1 MYGIKEH
8 MMLYQST
15 FEDLRSRIRSGE
27 FPVGQ
32 RLPAEADLLVHYDI
46 SAITLRRALD
56 MLREAGYVARRPRV
70 GTTVVSAEPTA
81 RVRPADHT
89 DIGVVITNFDDT
101 FGTRVLEGMLDE
113 AGTDTD
119 VIVKRTHGDHD
130 AEDVAIRALAS
141 RVQGLVV
148 LPSSSEFIPP
158 GVLELLPTGFPVVI
172 LDRRYEGIPVSDIS
186 TDNIG
191 AGSTATEHLFGL
203 GHRRVALV
211 TSDSRVTSNDDR
223 RRGWVGAHARN
234 DKALDDRLAFH
245 DVESTLPGSTDRPE
259 DDVARLVAF
268 IEAHPEATAFVAG
281 EYNIALLLRD
291 ALEQVGKRVPEDVSI
306 VCFDHPDAT
315 FDRRLFRFTHIAQD
329 QPGVG
334 RQAVAQVLRQAR
346 GEGGSRKILV
356 PAQLVVGASTAPPP
370 TGRGGRAVRS
380 PSRR

>member
-1 MYGIKEH
+1 
-8 MMLYQST
+8 MLYQTT
-15 FEDLRSRIRSGE
+15 FEDLRSRIRAGE

-32 RLPAEADLLVHYDI
+32 RLPSEAELLAHYDV

-70 GTTVVSAEPTA
+70 GTTVVSAEPTTRQQPTA
-81 RVRPADHT
+81 HT
-89 DIGVVITNFDDT
+89 EIGVVLTNFDDT

-113 AGTDTD
+113 AGTETD

-130 AEDVAIRALAS
+130 TEDSAIRALAR
-141 RVQGLVV
+141 RVHGLVV

-158 GVLELLPTGFPVVI
+158 AVLELLPTGFPVVI
-172 LDRRYEGIPVSDIS
+172 LDRRYEGIPVTDIS
-186 TDNIG
+186 TDNIAAG
-191 AGSTATEHLFGL
+191 AAATEYLFDL
-203 GHRRVALV
+203 GHRTVALV

-223 RRGWVGAHARN
+223 RRGWVGAHARK

-245 DVESTLPGSTDRPE
+245 DVESTLPGATDRPE
-259 DDVARLVAF
+259 HDVARLVAF
-268 IEAHPEATAFVAG
+268 VEAHPEATAFVAG

-291 ALEQVGKRVPEDVSI
+291 ALEQVGKRVPDDVSI

-346 GEGGSRKILV
+346 GESDSRKILV
-356 PAQLVVGASTAPPP
+356 PAQLVDGLSTAPPP
-370 TGRGGRAVRS
+370 TGRAARAARS

>member
-1 MYGIKEH
+1 
-8 MMLYQST
+8 MLYQST
-15 FEDLRSRIRSGE
+15 YEDLRARIRSGE

-32 RLPAEADLLVHYDI
+32 RLPSEADLLAHYDI

-56 MLREAGYVARRPRV
+56 MLREQGYVARRPRV
-70 GTTVVSAEPTA
+70 GTTVVSAEPTPRREPVTHA
-81 RVRPADHT
+81 E
-89 DIGVVITNFDDT
+89 IGVVLTNFDDT

-113 AGTDTD
+113 AGTETD
-119 VIVKRTHGDHD
+119 VVLKRTHGDHD
-130 AEDVAIRALAS
+130 AEDAAIRALAG
-141 RVQGLVV
+141 RVRGLVV

-158 GVLELLPTGFPVVI
+158 AVLELLPTGFPVVI

-186 TDNIG
+186 TDNTG
-191 AGSTATEHLFGL
+191 AGAAATEHLFDL
-203 GHRRVALV
+203 GHRTVALV

-234 DKALDDRLAFH
+234 HKALDDRLAFH
-245 DVESTLPGSTDRPE
+245 DVESTLPGATDRPE

-268 IEAHPEATAFVAG
+268 VEAHPEATGFVAG

-291 ALEQVGKRVPEDVSI
+291 ALEQIGRQVPDDASI

-315 FDRRLFRFTHIAQD
+315 FDGRLFRFTHIAQD

-346 GEGGSRKILV
+346 GESGSRKILV
-356 PAQLVVGASTAPPP
+356 PAQLVVGASSAPPP
-370 TGRGGRAVRS
+370 TGRAGRAAPS

>member
-1 MYGIKEH
+1 
-8 MMLYQST
+8 MLYQTT
-15 FEDLRSRIRSGE
+15 FEDLRSRITSGE

-32 RLPAEADLLVHYDI
+32 RLPSEADLLAHYDI

-56 MLREAGYVARRPRV
+56 MLREDGYVARRPRV

-81 RVRPADHT
+81 GRQPTARSE
-89 DIGVVITNFDDT
+89 IGVVLTNFDDT

-113 AGTDTD
+113 AGTETD
-119 VIVKRTHGDHD
+119 VVVKRTHGDHD
-130 AEDVAIRALAS
+130 AEDTAIRSLAG
-141 RVQGLVV
+141 RVRGLVV

-158 GVLELLPTGFPVVI
+158 AVLELLPEGFPVVI

-186 TDNIG
+186 TDNIAAG
-191 AGSTATEHLFGL
+191 AAATGHLFGL
-203 GHRRVALV
+203 GHRTVALV

-223 RRGWVGAHARN
+223 RRGWVGAHARH

-245 DVESTLPGSTDRPE
+245 DVESTLPGATDSPD
-259 DDVARLVAF
+259 DDVARLTAF

-291 ALEQVGKRVPEDVSI
+291 ALERVGKRVPDDVSI

-346 GEGGSRKILV
+346 GESGSRKILV
-356 PAQLVVGASTAPPP
+356 PAQLVPGASTAPPP
-370 TGRGGRAVRS
+370 TGRAGRAARS

>member
-1 MYGIKEH
+1 
-8 MMLYQST
+8 MLYQST
-15 FEDLRSRIRSGE
+15 YEDLRSRIRDGE

-32 RLPAEADLLVHYDI
+32 RLPSEADLLAHYDI

-56 MLREAGYVARRPRV
+56 MLREEGYVARRPRV
-70 GTTVVSAEPTA
+70 GTTVVSAA
-81 RVRPADHT
+81 PASRRAPVAHT
-89 DIGVVITNFDDT
+89 EIGVVLTNFDDT

-113 AGTDTD
+113 AGTETD
-119 VIVKRTHGDHD
+119 VVLKRTHGDHE
-130 AEDVAIRALAS
+130 AEDAAIRALAV
-141 RVQGLVV
+141 RVGGLVV

-158 GVLELLPTGFPVVI
+158 AVLELLPTGFPVVI

-186 TDNIG
+186 TDNIAAG
-191 AGSTATEHLFGL
+191 AAATEHLFDL
-203 GHRRVALV
+203 GHRTVALV

-234 DKALDDRLAFH
+234 HKALDDRLAFH
-245 DVESTLPGSTDRPE
+245 DVESTLPGATDRPE

-268 IEAHPEATAFVAG
+268 VEAHPEATAFLAG

-291 ALEQVGKRVPEDVSI
+291 ALEQVGRHVPDDAAI

-315 FDRRLFRFTHIAQD
+315 FDGRLFRFTHIAQD

-346 GEGGSRKILV
+346 GESGSRKILV
-356 PAQLVVGASTAPPP
+356 PAQLVVGASSAPPP
-370 TGRGGRAVRS
+370 TGRAVPGARS

>member
-1 MYGIKEH
+1 
-8 MMLYQST
+8 MLYQTT
-15 FEDLRSRIRSGE
+15 FEDLRSRISAGE

-32 RLPAEADLLVHYDI
+32 RLPSEAELLAHYDV

-81 RVRPADHT
+81 RQQPTAHT
-89 DIGVVITNFDDT
+89 EIGVVLTNFDDT

-113 AGTDTD
+113 AGAETD

-130 AEDVAIRALAS
+130 TEDAAIRALAR
-141 RVQGLVV
+141 RVHGLVV

-158 GVLELLPTGFPVVI
+158 AVLELLPTGFPVVI
-172 LDRRYEGIPVSDIS
+172 LDRRYEGIPVTDIS
-186 TDNIG
+186 TDNIAAG
-191 AGSTATEHLFGL
+191 AAATEYLFDL
-203 GHRRVALV
+203 GHRTVALV

-223 RRGWVGAHARN
+223 RRGWVGAHARK

-245 DVESTLPGSTDRPE
+245 DVESTLPGATDRPE
-259 DDVARLVAF
+259 DDVARLAAF
-268 IEAHPEATAFVAG
+268 VEAHPEATAFVAG

-291 ALEQVGKRVPEDVSI
+291 ALERVGKRVPDDVSI

-346 GEGGSRKILV
+346 GESGSRKILV
-356 PAQLVVGASTAPPP
+356 PAQLVDGLSTAPPP
-370 TGRGGRAVRS
+370 TGRAARAARS

>member
-1 MYGIKEH
+1 
-8 MMLYQST
+8 MLYQTT
-15 FEDLRSRIRSGE
+15 FEDLRSRISAGE

-32 RLPAEADLLVHYDI
+32 RLPSEAELLAHYDV

-81 RVRPADHT
+81 RQQPTAHT
-89 DIGVVITNFDDT
+89 EIGVVLTNFDDT
-101 FGTRVLEGMLDE
+101 FGTRVVEGMLDE
-113 AGTDTD
+113 AGTETD

-130 AEDVAIRALAS
+130 TEDAAIRALAR
-141 RVQGLVV
+141 RVHGLVV

-158 GVLELLPTGFPVVI
+158 AVLELLPTGFPVVI
-172 LDRRYEGIPVSDIS
+172 LDRRYEGIPVTDIS
-186 TDNIG
+186 TDNIAAG
-191 AGSTATEHLFGL
+191 AAATEYLFDL
-203 GHRRVALV
+203 GHRTVALV

-223 RRGWVGAHARN
+223 RRGWVGAHARK

-245 DVESTLPGSTDRPE
+245 DVESTLPGATDRPE
-259 DDVARLVAF
+259 DDVARLAAF
-268 IEAHPEATAFVAG
+268 VEAHPEATAFVAG

-291 ALEQVGKRVPEDVSI
+291 ALERVGKRVPDDVSI

-346 GEGGSRKILV
+346 GESGSRKILV
-356 PAQLVVGASTAPPP
+356 PAQLVDGLSTAPPP
-370 TGRGGRAVRS
+370 TGRAARAARS

>member
-1 MYGIKEH
+1 
-8 MMLYQST
+8 MLYQTT
-15 FEDLRSRIRSGE
+15 FEDLRSRISAGE

-32 RLPAEADLLVHYDI
+32 RLPSEAELLAHYDV

-81 RVRPADHT
+81 RQQPTAHT
-89 DIGVVITNFDDT
+89 EIGVVLTNFDDT
-101 FGTRVLEGMLDE
+101 FGTRVVEGMLDE
-113 AGTDTD
+113 AGTETD

-130 AEDVAIRALAS
+130 TEDAAIRALAR
-141 RVQGLVV
+141 RVHGLVV

-158 GVLELLPTGFPVVI
+158 AVLELLPTGFPVVI
-172 LDRRYEGIPVSDIS
+172 LDRRYEGIPVTDIS
-186 TDNIG
+186 TDNIAAG
-191 AGSTATEHLFGL
+191 AAATEYLFDL
-203 GHRRVALV
+203 GHRTVALV

-223 RRGWVGAHARN
+223 RRGWVGAHARK

-245 DVESTLPGSTDRPE
+245 DVESTLPGATDRPE
-259 DDVARLVAF
+259 DDVARLAAF
-268 IEAHPEATAFVAG
+268 VEAHPEATAFVAG

-291 ALEQVGKRVPEDVSI
+291 ALERVGKRVPDDVSI

-346 GEGGSRKILV
+346 GESGSRKILV
-356 PAQLVVGASTAPPP
+356 PAQLVDGLSTAPPP
-370 TGRGGRAVRS
+370 TGRSARAARS